1 MNEVEAIRDFFLAD
15 NAYKLE
21 QAYAQLTESLQGMSP
36 VERDWQE
43 VEFAFNR
50 LFVGPAALQAPPFS
64 SVYLD
69 AQGLVM
75 GQTTLDVR
83 EMYATLGLES
93 PWKNLLP
100 DDHISLELDAV
111 LAMNHIANQVDDEEI
126 KTLQAR
132 FMEHMK
138 KWVPLFAN
146 RVLTAPSHHPVI
158 DRVVLCLTDWLDKQ
172 TNGHNHYESAK
183 EENV

>member
-36 VERDWQE
+36 VARDWQD

-146 RVLTAPSHHPVI
+146 WVLTAPSHHPVI